1 MKNINKYA
9 ICRACGQKFDSS
21 SEFCP
26 NCRLKINKEDIVY
39 ECSKCHAKLKATE
52 NYCEKCFNKHQN
64 ENALTSD
71 IDEPIAADFIL
82 YIFGLFLIFNSLVN
96 EEISTLNKTM
106 LIVFS
111 LSLFKFMYKLLFI
124 KFRNK
129 ETKLY
134 FRIFIP
140 VALLII
146 WFFLSF
152 TQSRNEYDVPNYN
165 TTTKVTTTEG
175 TKNITII
182 NTKTTQ
188 SKKQTTIKKTNT
200 AKTATSAITTT
211 AKKDFLVRLYYGT
224 NSKEYKDYWMNKGES
239 FTFPVNDASRSKTEK
254 GVLYLYPNPD
264 QYTKYETYKSY
275 TTYEPDGWMYNGDKS
290 KKFESN
296 QTIIINSGAIFV
308 PHFKESVEC
317 AKVKKPT
324 REGYTFIGWAATTSG
339 DSGYQITEWC
349 GYSDVKGSKW
359 YGMWSK
365 NE

>member
-26 NCRLKINKEDIVY
+26 NCRLKITKENVIY

-52 NYCEKCFNKHQN
+52 NYCEKCSSKHKN
-64 ENALTSD
+64 EAASTPH

-82 YIFGLFLIFNSLVN
+82 YVFGIFLIFNSLVN

-152 TQSRNEYDVPNYN
+152 TKSKNEYDILNSN
-165 TTTKVTTTEG
+165 MTTKVTITEDN
-175 TKNITII
+175 KNITII

-239 FTFPVNDASRSKTEK
+239 FTFPVNDASRSKNEK
-254 GVLYLYPNPD
+254 
-264 QYTKYETYKSY
+264 
-275 TTYEPDGWMYNGDKS
+275 
-290 KKFESN
+290 
-296 QTIIINSGAIFV
+296 
-308 PHFKESVEC
+308 
-317 AKVKKPT
+317 
-324 REGYTFIGWAATTSG
+324 
-339 DSGYQITEWC
+339 
-349 GYSDVKGSKW
+349 
-359 YGMWSK
+359 
-365 NE
+365 